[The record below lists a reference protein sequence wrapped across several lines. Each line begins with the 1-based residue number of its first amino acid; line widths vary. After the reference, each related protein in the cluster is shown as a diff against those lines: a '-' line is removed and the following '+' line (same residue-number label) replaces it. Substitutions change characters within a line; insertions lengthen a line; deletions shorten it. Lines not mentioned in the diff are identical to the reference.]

1 MTAEPERKPPPLVPS
16 PPAFSK
22 RVWGGPVYGL
32 DNLPTPVA
40 NTVATEGLTIY
51 VEAIRSTFEED
62 WDGEVY
68 AWRDQRSFLSRC
80 SSVIEP
86 EGELGFTPLHT
97 VVPISEEEFRGA
109 VSRLA
114 QNWPTRGPQ

>member
-1 MTAEPERKPPPLVPS
+1 MSEKRQPPPLVP
-16 PPAFSK
+16 PPPPFSK
-22 RVWGGPVYGL
+22 RVYDGPVYGL

-62 WDGEVY
+62 WEGEVY

-80 SSVIEP
+80 SSVVEP

-97 VVPISEEEFRGA
+97 VVEISEEEFRGA

-114 QNWPTRGPQ
+114 QNWPTRGPR